1 MINKSNLIGLTCI
14 SFLSYALTG
23 ALITITGI
31 FLENISKYFNI
42 PITDMGNTFTF
53 LNAGILSSIFI
64 SSWITNIINL
74 KTQLIF
80 GFILTIIATLILIFS
95 HNLTYFSISMF
106 MLGIISGITM
116 SIGTYIITNLYT
128 DQTRASMLLLTDSFF
143 SMSGIIFPIITAL
156 IISNNMKWYW
166 VYFIIGII
174 YLIIFL
180 ITINTKFPIIYTE
193 ISKKRIKTW
202 NFSILCLSISA
213 LLYILGQLS
222 FISWMPEYTM
232 KYIHISINQSSKLVS
247 AFWMAYMVGMWIFSF
262 ILKFFDLK
270 KTIITLSGISLFL
283 MSLFN
288 IFYDY
293 ALLYI
298 IILSL
303 GFFSSAIYT
312 IIITLAS
319 QQTPLS
325 SPKTINY
332 ILTSGTVGTLL
343 TFIITGPIVQKYGI
357 FSALLVS
364 NILYGI
370 VFFLVIIFATLT
382 KTKPIHD

>member
-1 MINKSNLIGLTCI
+1 MNKSNLIGLTCI